1 MTERVDF
8 IFYGGMY
15 RNAALDPI
23 GKMIPTTGGTE
34 HFIQDIYGELFFLLL
49 LLLVLW
55 RAFLLLPELLE
66 FLLFFIFPGF

>member
-23 GKMIPTTGGTE
+23 GKMMLRIRSGPYYQE
-34 HFIQDIYGELFFLLL
+34 D
-49 LLLVLW
+49 
-55 RAFLLLPELLE
+55 PK
-66 FLLFFIFPGF
+66 